1 MAKSRGT
8 LVLVVLFVGALFFL
22 AGLIF
27 TLQGYG
33 IVGPNSSFMFK
44 NPAWIYD
51 GIFILVAGLV
61 LVGIGVAFRPRPASD
76 SATV

>member
-1 MAKSRGT
+1 MAKSRAT
-8 LVLVVLFVGALFFL
+8 LVLIALFLGALFFL
-22 AGLIF
+22 AGLVF

-44 NPAWIYD
+44 NPTWIYD
-51 GIFILVAGLV
+51 GISILIVGLI
-61 LVGIGVAFRPRPASD
+61 LIGLGMAFRPRRTTS

>member
-8 LVLVVLFVGALFFL
+8 LVLIVLFLGALFFL

-27 TLQGYG
+27 MLQGYG

-44 NPAWIYD
+44 NPTWIYQ
-51 GIFILVAGLV
+51 GILILVVGLA
-61 LVGIGVAFRPRPASD
+61 LVGIGVASRPRQS
-76 SATV
+76 SNGAT